1 LDTVISVK
9 DLEKSYGNH
18 SVLKGISFEV
28 ERGSIFSLL
37 GENGAGKTTTVHIL
51 STLISATN
59 GTALIGGFDTR
70 KDTNSVKKRI
80 SLTGQYAAVDEL
92 LTGKENLMMMGRLNH
107 LDRPTVKKRTDKLL
121 HQFDLVN
128 AANKSVKTYSGGMRR
143 RLDIAISLL
152 ASPEVIFLDEP
163 TTGLDPRSRNN
174 MWELIQE
181 LSNKGVTIFLTTQ
194 YLEEADHLADKIA
207 ILHEGRIVEQ
217 GPAEALKKL
226 VGEEKLE
233 INLADR
239 KENWSIAKQLLAGK
253 ADEKNLTILVPLS
266 SVNNLREQ
274 LQLLHENGI
283 EPASISIR
291 KPTLDDVFMQI
302 TKNKKYE

>member
-1 LDTVISVK
+1 MIELVNQQKGGSSLETVISVK
-9 DLEKSYGNH
+9 DLEKVYGNH

-28 ERGSIFSLL
+28 ERGSVFSLL

-51 STLISATN
+51 STLISATS
-59 GTALIGGFDTR
+59 GSVLIGGYDTR
-70 KDTNSVKKRI
+70 KDTDNVKKRI

-107 LDRPTVKKRTDKLL
+107 LDRQTVKKRTVELL

-174 MWELIQE
+174 MWKLIQE

-194 YLEEADHLADKIA
+194 YLEEADQLADKIA
-207 ILHEGRIVEQ
+207 ILHEGKIVEQ
-217 GPAEALKKL
+217 GPAEALK
-226 VGEEKLE
+226 
-233 INLADR
+233 N
-239 KENWSIAKQLLAGK
+239 
-253 ADEKNLTILVPLS
+253 
-266 SVNNLREQ
+266 
-274 LQLLHENGI
+274 
-283 EPASISIR
+283 
-291 KPTLDDVFMQI
+291 
-302 TKNKKYE
+302 

>member
-1 LDTVISVK
+1 MEIVISVK

-51 STLISATN
+51 STLISATS
-59 GTALIGGFDTR
+59 GTAFIVGYDTR
-70 KDTNSVKKRI
+70 KNVNDIKKRI

-92 LTGKENLMMMGRLNH
+92 LTGKENLIMMGRLNH
-107 LDRPTVKKRTDKLL
+107 LDRQTVKKRINELL

-128 AANKSVKTYSGGMRR
+128 AANKPVRTYSGGMRR

-163 TTGLDPRSRNN
+163 TTGLDPRSRKN

-181 LSNKGVTIFLTTQ
+181 LSNRGVTIFLTTQ
-194 YLEEADHLADKIA
+194 YLEEADQLADKIA
-207 ILHEGRIVEQ
+207 ILNEGKIVKQ
-217 GPAEALKKL
+217 GTAETLKKL

-233 INLADR
+233 ISFTGQ
-239 KENWSIAKQLLAGK
+239 KGNWSTAKQLLGGQ
-253 ADEKNLTILVPLS
+253 ADENNLTILVPLI
-266 SVNNLREQ
+266 SVNNLRQQ
-274 LQLLHENGI
+274 LQVLHENGI
-283 EPASISIR
+283 EPASINFR
-291 KPTLDDVFMQI
+291 KPTLDDVFMEI
-302 TKNKKYE
+302 TKNK

>member
-1 LDTVISVK
+1 MDTVISVK

-107 LDRPTVKKRTDKLL
+107 LDRPTVKKRTDELL

-128 AANKSVKTYSGGMRR
+128 AANKSVKTYSG
-143 RLDIAISLL
+143 
-152 ASPEVIFLDEP
+152 E
-163 TTGLDPRSRNN
+163 
-174 MWELIQE
+174 
-181 LSNKGVTIFLTTQ
+181 
-194 YLEEADHLADKIA
+194 
-207 ILHEGRIVEQ
+207 
-217 GPAEALKKL
+217 
-226 VGEEKLE
+226 
-233 INLADR
+233 
-239 KENWSIAKQLLAGK
+239 
-253 ADEKNLTILVPLS
+253 
-266 SVNNLREQ
+266 
-274 LQLLHENGI
+274 
-283 EPASISIR
+283 
-291 KPTLDDVFMQI
+291 
-302 TKNKKYE
+302 